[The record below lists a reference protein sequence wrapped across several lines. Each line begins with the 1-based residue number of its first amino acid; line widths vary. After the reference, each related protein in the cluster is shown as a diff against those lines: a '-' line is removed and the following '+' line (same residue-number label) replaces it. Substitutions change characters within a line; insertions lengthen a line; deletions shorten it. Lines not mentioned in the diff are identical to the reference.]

1 MPSERIILMYISE
14 VSGHHSATLAI
25 EGAIRRLSSKAE
37 ILNINAFNYTNPVS
51 EKVINRL
58 YIGLIKKAPKI
69 WDYLYDN
76 PAVVR
81 KIENI
86 KNKIHK
92 YNSPKLKK
100 LFDEFR
106 PQAVACT
113 QAFPCGM
120 VADYKKTYGSCL
132 PLVAVLTD
140 YIPHSY
146 WVYKGVDHYIT
157 PSEEVSKLLA
167 AKGVA
172 DKRIEAFG
180 IPFDHKFNQRAD
192 KKEVL
197 SSLSFD
203 PDKKTILIMGG
214 GQGLGPIKAMI
225 NSLDKI
231 NKDFQMVVVT
241 GTNKRLFAYLNRK
254 ARKYKKK
261 TAILSRAGNINEL
274 MDISDFIIT
283 KPGGVTT
290 AEALVKNLPMVIIK
304 PIPGQEASNTVYLT
318 EKGAAVKIDRLEELK
333 PVIEGLLE
341 DPDRLSSMRA
351 AARASS
357 KPNASEDIARLLLDS
372 CHKNV

>member
-1 MPSERIILMYISE
+1 MYISE

-25 EGAIRRLSSKAE
+25 EGAIRRLSPGAE
-37 ILNINAFNYTNPVS
+37 ILNINAFNYTNPLS

-92 YNSPKLKK
+92 FNSPKLKK

-120 VADYKKTYGSCL
+120 VADYKKTYGSRL

-180 IPFDHKFNQRAD
+180 IPFDHKFKQRAD

-231 NKDFQMVVVT
+231 NIDFQMVVVT
-241 GTNKRLFAYLNRK
+241 GTNKKLFAYLNRK

-318 EKGAAVKIDRLEELK
+318 EKGAAVKIDRLEELI
-333 PVIEGLLE
+333 PVIKGLLE
-341 DPDRLSSMRA
+341 DPDRLNSMRA

-372 CHKNV
+372 CHRNV